1 MTTDIVA
8 LDNTSD
14 DPRARAPLV
23 IGADDDASITEKVC
37 RIVEADKPPKAWYV
51 AFAISA
57 TPAHRVLVV
66 HGGEGPTTPLTETY
80 FLEKA
85 LGLSEGESEFA
96 DSPFRPTVLPYAA
109 GTGLPTLTDFD
120 AVVLANVGGSL
131 SVTGAA
137 AIPGSGGTIQNMAGD
152 GVSLTNVG
160 SVALDLMVAPHQAGA
175 TSKSARAARI
185 PPHEK
190 MTARIAHGLEPALID
205 STVET
210 IAAFEPTDR
219 RSFRLRVAGPAAL
232 LVAKAV
238 KLGERLAQEDARPD
252 RVSAKDALDA
262 FRLLQ
267 TASAEE
273 LVAGFSLHATVA
285 EASEASREALAL
297 YREHGV
303 AANGRFPRLAASAA
317 GDDAAIA
324 PSFAA
329 LVNELLAALGS

>member
-1 MTTDIVA
+1 MANLEPEYVVARRVLLDGLQALEPHLPNLVLVGAQAVYVRASETELLVPLMTTDGDLTVDTDA
-8 LDNTSD
+8 L
-14 DPRARAPLV
+14 
-23 IGADDDASITEKVC
+23 ADEPEI
-37 RIVEADKPPKAWYV
+37 
-51 AFAISA
+51 
-57 TPAHRVLVV
+57 
-66 HGGEGPTTPLTETY
+66 
-80 FLEKA
+80 
-85 LGLSEGESEFA
+85 GESLRSAGF
-96 DSPFRPTVLPYAA
+96 VLGAQP
-109 GTGLPTLTDFD
+109 GHW
-120 AVVLANVGGSL
+120 VG
-131 SVTGAA
+131 
-137 AIPGSGGTIQNMAGD
+137 PGD
-152 GVSLTNVG
+152 
-160 SVALDLMVAPHQAGA
+160 VALDLMVAPHQAGA

-317 GDDAAIA
+317 GDDPAIA